1 MILLAVFRQLLT
13 SKSAFSTF
21 KHHFRGGQNRF
32 STSGGHFQTRNV
44 YFWTSKT
51 RIWSSKTRIWSSK
64 PVYGLRKPIYGVYLA
79 GGFAPRTPLWRLRR
93 ASCWCEGVLNTGGAR
108 PAPAKC
114 AYPPARPAKCAFPS
128 LLVVL
133 FSVWLLYA
141 KNQRPAPPVITSF
154 PRFDFSC
161 RLTMKNK

>member
-1 MILLAVFRQLLT
+1 MDLEHLYLELENLFMDLENLFMDLDNLDMDVENLYMDVENPL
-13 SKSAFSTF
+13 
-21 KHHFRGGQNRF
+21 
-32 STSGGHFQTRNV
+32 
-44 YFWTSKT
+44 
-51 RIWSSKTRIWSSK
+51 
-64 PVYGLRKPIYGVYLA
+64 YGVYLV

-133 FSVWLLYA
+133 FCFVLFGCS
-141 KNQRPAPPVITSF
+141 T
-154 PRFDFSC
+154 
-161 RLTMKNK
+161 